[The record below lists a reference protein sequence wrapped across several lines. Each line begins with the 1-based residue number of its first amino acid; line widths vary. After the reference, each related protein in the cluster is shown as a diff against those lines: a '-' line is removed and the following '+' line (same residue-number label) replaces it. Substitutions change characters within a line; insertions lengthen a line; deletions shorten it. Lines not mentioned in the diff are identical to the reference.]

1 MLFKLSQFFVLV
13 FFFFAGF
20 FFLLASPYWCGMKA
34 RIKSIKMSSINSP
47 DEHWFFFFFFCFHV
61 AVFVARRKRRQSKRK
76 KLQEHWRCVTFDR
89 YIITYDHN
97 DKPIKRNVA
106 LKGLN
111 KSKQINWIQIIDRF
125 SSCWMVWI
133 RSHLVTVT
141 CTVFSHS
148 LQTECISH

>member
-1 MLFKLSQFFVLV
+1 MFSFSFSLLVSFFCWLPLIDVAWRRESSQLKC
-13 FFFFAGF
+13 
-20 FFLLASPYWCGMKA
+20 L
-34 RIKSIKMSSINSP
+34 KSTVPMSI
-47 DEHWFFFFFFCFHV
+47 DFFFFFFCFHV

-76 KLQEHWRCVTFDR
+76 KLPEHWRCVTFDR